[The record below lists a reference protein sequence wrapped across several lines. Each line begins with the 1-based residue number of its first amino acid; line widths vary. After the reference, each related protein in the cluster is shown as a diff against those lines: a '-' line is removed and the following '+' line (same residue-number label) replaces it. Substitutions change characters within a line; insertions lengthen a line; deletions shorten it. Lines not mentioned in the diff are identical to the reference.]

1 VGVEI
6 YPHRVNQKTKI
17 KNMSCLITEGYA
29 IACKGI
35 AGVQAVFIGEWNGND
50 IGYTIGTGL
59 TAGQIEAFTG
69 ATVSFYEFQQTIET
83 GSLTEAGNFNVQNGT
98 AFYEQTVE
106 ITVHNTT
113 ATLIEQVNVLGR
125 GRWRILVLDVNGS
138 YFLVGKQNPVQVSAV
153 AGGLGKAYGDL
164 NGFTITFTG
173 KEYDALTQVTTTAAL
188 SVIQSV

>member
-1 VGVEI
+1 
-6 YPHRVNQKTKI
+6 
-17 KNMSCLITEGYA
+17 MSCLITEGYS

-35 AGVQAVFIGEWNGND
+35 AGVQAVFIGEWNGLTASGG
-50 IGYTIGTGL
+50 IGYTIGTGATGSPL
-59 TAGQIEAFTG
+59 GQITAFTG

-106 ITVHNTT
+106 ITVHNTN
-113 ATLIEQVNVLGR
+113 AKLLEQVNVLGR
-125 GRWRILVLDVNGS
+125 GRWRILVLDVNGN
-138 YFLVGKQNPVQVSAV
+138 YFLVGKQNPVMVSAV

-173 KEYDALTQVTTTAAL
+173 KEYDVLTQVTTAAAL
-188 SVIQSV
+188 SVIVDAPEPV

>member
-1 VGVEI
+1 
-6 YPHRVNQKTKI
+6 
-17 KNMSCLITEGYA
+17 MSCLITEGYA

-35 AGVQAVFIGEWNGND
+35 AGVQAVFIGEWNGSTASSGL
-50 IGYTIGTGL
+50 GYTIGTGSSDY
-59 TAGQIEAFTG
+59 QITAFTG

-125 GRWRILVLDVNGS
+125 GRWRILVLDVNGN
-138 YFLVGKQNPVQVSAV
+138 YFLVGKVNPVMVSAA
-153 AGGLGKAYGDL
+153 AGGLGKAFGDL

-173 KEYDALTQVTTTAAL
+173 KEYDALTQVTAAAAL
-188 SVIQSV
+188 SVIVPAPLPS

>member
-1 VGVEI
+1 
-6 YPHRVNQKTKI
+6 
-17 KNMSCLITEGYA
+17 MSCLITEGYS

-50 IGYTIGTGL
+50 IGYTIGTGA
-59 TAGQIEAFTG
+59 TAGQITAFTG

-106 ITVHNTT
+106 ITVHNTN
-113 ATLIEQVNVLGR
+113 ATLLEQVNVLGR
-125 GRWRILVLDVNGS
+125 GRWRILVLDVNGN

-173 KEYDALTQVTTTAAL
+173 KEFDVLTQVTSTAAL
-188 SVIQSV
+188 SVIQPAPPLV

>member
-1 VGVEI
+1 
-6 YPHRVNQKTKI
+6 
-17 KNMSCLITEGYA
+17 MSCLITEGYS

-59 TAGQIEAFTG
+59 TAGQITAFTG

-83 GSLTEAGNFNVQNGT
+83 GALTEAGNFNVQNGT
-98 AFYEQTVE
+98 AFYEETVE
-106 ITVHNTT
+106 ITIHNTN
-113 ATLIEQVNVLGR
+113 ATLLEQVNVLGR
-125 GRWRILVLDVNGS
+125 GRWRILVLDVNGN

-173 KEYDALTQVTTTAAL
+173 KEYDVLTQVTTSAAQ
-188 SVIQSV
+188 SVIISV